1 MFDLLLRRARLTDD
15 TLTDIAI
22 QDGKIAAVGDIAAPA
37 QKTVELNG
45 EVFVSAGWID
55 SHVHCY
61 PNSPIYHDEPDSV
74 GIATGV
80 TSVVDAGSTGADD
93 VDDFYNIT
101 RKASTEVFALLNI
114 SRVGLIAQNELA
126 NMANIDAGAVKQAVQ
141 RHPNFI
147 VGLKARMSS
156 SVVGENGITPLE
168 RAKAIQ
174 KENGDL
180 PLMVHIGNN
189 PPNLDEIA
197 DLLSS
202 GDIITHCYNGK
213 PNRILTPSGEL
224 RASVTS
230 ALKRGVRLD
239 VGHGTASFSFEVAKR
254 AIAMGILPHTISS
267 DIYCRNRINGPVG
280 SLASVMSK
288 FLAIGMSLPQVIEC
302 VTANAADGL
311 RLAHKGRIQPG
322 LDADLTLFTIKRQPT
337 VLTDAENDSLQAEHI
352 LVPLAAIRAGK
363 GYMTEQ
369 GSTEHAFNFEK
380 YNLKQVIN
388 TSGRMT
394 ALGVSTPRPEVV
406 QAAMDGMN
414 QYFEMKDLVN
424 KTGEYIAKLLD
435 VEGATVV
442 SCASA
447 GIAQSVAA
455 VLVKDSDWLLE
466 NLHVT
471 PIENNEIVLPKGHN
485 VNFGAPV
492 GTMVALGG
500 GRLVEAGYAN
510 ECSADQ
516 LAAAITPRTAAIL
529 YIKSHHCVQKSM
541 LSVEQ
546 AAVVARK
553 HDLPLIVDAAAEEDL
568 HAYYRSGA
576 DLVIYSGAKAI
587 EGPTSG
593 LVIGRTRY
601 VEWVKRQTAGI
612 GRAMK
617 VGKEGILGLTCAI
630 EHYLTATKESG
641 DEMVAKMTPFID
653 ALNTLNGVTARVVWD
668 SAGRDIAR
676 TEIKFDEA
684 TTGVGTGDLV
694 HALKQGE
701 YAIYFRGYKA
711 NEGIIEADVRSV
723 SAEQL
728 NIVYRRISEVLGQ
741 EKKA

>member
-1 MFDLLLRRARLTDD
+1 M
-15 TLTDIAI
+15 
-22 QDGKIAAVGDIAAPA
+22 
-37 QKTVELNG
+37 
-45 EVFVSAGWID
+45 
-55 SHVHCY
+55 
-61 PNSPIYHDEPDSV
+61 
-74 GIATGV
+74 
-80 TSVVDAGSTGADD
+80 
-93 VDDFYNIT
+93 
-101 RKASTEVFALLNI
+101 
-114 SRVGLIAQNELA
+114 
-126 NMANIDAGAVKQAVQ
+126 
-141 RHPNFI
+141 
-147 VGLKARMSS
+147 
-156 SVVGENGITPLE
+156 
-168 RAKAIQ
+168 
-174 KENGDL
+174 
-180 PLMVHIGNN
+180 
-189 PPNLDEIA
+189 
-197 DLLSS
+197 
-202 GDIITHCYNGK
+202 
-213 PNRILTPSGEL
+213 PS
-224 RASVTS
+224 
-230 ALKRGVRLD
+230 
-239 VGHGTASFSFEVAKR
+239 
-254 AIAMGILPHTISS
+254 I
-267 DIYCRNRINGPVG
+267 
-280 SLASVMSK
+280 
-288 FLAIGMSLPQVIEC
+288 
-302 VTANAADGL
+302 
-311 RLAHKGRIQPG
+311 
-322 LDADLTLFTIKRQPT
+322 
-337 VLTDAENDSLQAEHI
+337 
-352 LVPLAAIRAGK
+352 
-363 GYMTEQ
+363 
-369 GSTEHAFNFEK
+369 FEK
-380 YNLKQVIN
+380 YGLKQVIN

-394 ALGVSTPRPEVV
+394 ALGVSAPRPEVV
-406 QAAMDGMN
+406 QAAMAGMN

-424 KTGEYIAKLLD
+424 KNGEYIARLLD

-471 PIENNEIVLPKGHN
+471 AIENNEIVLPKGHN

-500 GRLVEAGYAN
+500 GKLVEAGYAN

-546 AAVVARK
+546 AVVVARK

-568 HAYYRSGA
+568 QVYYRAGA

-593 LVIGRTRY
+593 LVIGKTRY

-641 DEMVAKMTPFID
+641 AEMVAKMTPFID
-653 ALNTLNGVTARVVWD
+653 ALNTLNGVAARVVWD

-676 TEIKFDEA
+676 TEITFDEA
-684 TTGVGTGDLV
+684 TTGVATGELV
-694 HALKQGE
+694 NLLKQGE

-723 SAEQL
+723 SADQL

-741 EKKA
+741 EKNA

>member
-1 MFDLLLRRARLTDD
+1 M
-15 TLTDIAI
+15 
-22 QDGKIAAVGDIAAPA
+22 P
-37 QKTVELNG
+37 
-45 EVFVSAGWID
+45 S
-55 SHVHCY
+55 
-61 PNSPIYHDEPDSV
+61 IY
-74 GIATGV
+74 
-80 TSVVDAGSTGADD
+80 
-93 VDDFYNIT
+93 
-101 RKASTEVFALLNI
+101 
-114 SRVGLIAQNELA
+114 
-126 NMANIDAGAVKQAVQ
+126 
-141 RHPNFI
+141 
-147 VGLKARMSS
+147 
-156 SVVGENGITPLE
+156 
-168 RAKAIQ
+168 
-174 KENGDL
+174 
-180 PLMVHIGNN
+180 
-189 PPNLDEIA
+189 
-197 DLLSS
+197 
-202 GDIITHCYNGK
+202 
-213 PNRILTPSGEL
+213 
-224 RASVTS
+224 
-230 ALKRGVRLD
+230 
-239 VGHGTASFSFEVAKR
+239 
-254 AIAMGILPHTISS
+254 
-267 DIYCRNRINGPVG
+267 
-280 SLASVMSK
+280 
-288 FLAIGMSLPQVIEC
+288 
-302 VTANAADGL
+302 
-311 RLAHKGRIQPG
+311 
-322 LDADLTLFTIKRQPT
+322 
-337 VLTDAENDSLQAEHI
+337 
-352 LVPLAAIRAGK
+352 
-363 GYMTEQ
+363 
-369 GSTEHAFNFEK
+369 EK

-414 QYFEMKDLVN
+414 HYFEIKDLVN
-424 KTGEYIAKLLD
+424 KTGEYIAKLLE

-466 NLHVT
+466 KLHVT

-568 HAYYRSGA
+568 HTYYRSGA

-593 LVIGRTRY
+593 LVIGKTQY

-630 EHYLTATKESG
+630 EHYLTATRESG
-641 DEMVAKMTPFID
+641 AEMVAKMTPFID

-694 HALKQGE
+694 NALKQGE

-723 SAEQL
+723 NADQL

>member
-1 MFDLLLRRARLTDD
+1 M
-15 TLTDIAI
+15 
-22 QDGKIAAVGDIAAPA
+22 P
-37 QKTVELNG
+37 
-45 EVFVSAGWID
+45 S
-55 SHVHCY
+55 
-61 PNSPIYHDEPDSV
+61 IY
-74 GIATGV
+74 
-80 TSVVDAGSTGADD
+80 
-93 VDDFYNIT
+93 
-101 RKASTEVFALLNI
+101 
-114 SRVGLIAQNELA
+114 
-126 NMANIDAGAVKQAVQ
+126 
-141 RHPNFI
+141 
-147 VGLKARMSS
+147 
-156 SVVGENGITPLE
+156 
-168 RAKAIQ
+168 
-174 KENGDL
+174 
-180 PLMVHIGNN
+180 
-189 PPNLDEIA
+189 
-197 DLLSS
+197 
-202 GDIITHCYNGK
+202 
-213 PNRILTPSGEL
+213 
-224 RASVTS
+224 
-230 ALKRGVRLD
+230 
-239 VGHGTASFSFEVAKR
+239 
-254 AIAMGILPHTISS
+254 
-267 DIYCRNRINGPVG
+267 
-280 SLASVMSK
+280 
-288 FLAIGMSLPQVIEC
+288 
-302 VTANAADGL
+302 
-311 RLAHKGRIQPG
+311 
-322 LDADLTLFTIKRQPT
+322 
-337 VLTDAENDSLQAEHI
+337 
-352 LVPLAAIRAGK
+352 
-363 GYMTEQ
+363 
-369 GSTEHAFNFEK
+369 EK

-414 QYFEMKDLVN
+414 HYFEMKDLVN
-424 KTGEYIAKLLD
+424 KTGEYIAKLLE

-447 GIAQSVAA
+447 GVAQSVAA

-500 GRLVEAGYAN
+500 GKLVEAGYAN

-568 HAYYRSGA
+568 HTYYRSGA

-593 LVIGRTRY
+593 LVIGKTQY

-641 DEMVAKMTPFID
+641 AEMVAKMTPFID

-684 TTGVGTGDLV
+684 ATGVGTGDLV
-694 HALKQGE
+694 AKLKQGE

-723 SAEQL
+723 NADQL

-741 EKKA
+741 EKKHETDPQLLP